1 MSPFSRRSLLLSAG
15 SVGAA
20 LVFGVGLHFL
30 AVYLRDHGPSGSGF
44 SLQGNGATIVF
55 LPALIAIV
63 GGEIYLARHR
73 AWLGIPF
80 LPLTLFLGLFSF
92 GGF

>member
-1 MSPFSRRSLLLSAG
+1 MSPSTRRSLIISAA
-15 SVGAA
+15 SVGVA
-20 LVFGVGLHFL
+20 LVVGIGLHFL
-30 AVYLRDHGPSGSGF
+30 AVYLRDHGPTGSGF
-44 SLQGNGATIVF
+44 SLQGNGAKIVF

-80 LPLTLFLGLFSF
+80 LPIALFLGLFSF

>member
-1 MSPFSRRSLLLSAG
+1 M
-15 SVGAA
+15 
-20 LVFGVGLHFL
+20 FGVSLHFL
-30 AVYLRDHGPSGSGF
+30 AVYLRDHGPSGVGW

-55 LPALIAIV
+55 LPALIALV
-63 GGEIYLARHR
+63 VGEIYLARHR

-80 LPLTLFLGLFSF
+80 LPIALFLGLFSF

>member
-1 MSPFSRRSLLLSAG
+1 MSVG

-44 SLQGNGATIVF
+44 SFQGNGATIVF
-55 LPALIAIV
+55 LPALIALV
-63 GGEIYLARHR
+63 AGETYLARNR
-73 AWLGIPF
+73 AWLGIPL
-80 LPLTLFLGLFSF
+80 LPIALFVGLFSF